1 MLANYTLTSQT
12 CKRLYAN
19 ASYLYF
25 IGHMETTPLERRH
38 TLPILDQLKHE
49 RRHTLPILDQLKHD
63 ITSTRFYLVHFN
75 NSLVTY
81 Y

>member
-38 TLPILDQLKHE
+38 TLPILN
-49 RRHTLPILDQLKHD
+49 QLKHD